1 MSIAVHTI
9 ALVLIKWKMEYFGRD
24 TNYKLSLRATEH
36 VHRHFHTNADWIMVT
51 INYLLYTFL
60 SFVMLLIYLFIEMNL
75 PKLFPAQF
83 HEIIYSGQL
92 CLTLAKISKWI
103 KDVSTK
109 FLDFRN
115 EIFFVNTLY
124 LIFTYLLSPFSKH
137 FRVRSLNYFSNLNM
151 IEKLL

>member
-1 MSIAVHTI
+1 MSRAVHTI

-60 SFVMLLIYLFIEMNL
+60 SFVMLLIYLFKEMNL

-92 CLTLAKISKWI
+92 CLTLAKISKCI
-103 KDVSTK
+103 KGVSTK
-109 FLDFRN
+109 FLDFRSV
-115 EIFFVNTLY
+115 IFCEHPVFNLY
-124 LIFTYLLSPFSKH
+124 ISFKSF
-137 FRVRSLNYFSNLNM
+137 
-151 IEKLL
+151 